1 MSPTASILFSGVA
14 GWLSGARAADNA
26 SGPADAIARQN
37 MLQLIHLRWIA
48 VLGQVATILAV
59 HFSLGFRLPLA
70 TMMLVLAALVALNLF
85 SLARLKRA
93 TPLGR
98 YDLFLALAL
107 DALALTVQLYLSGGA
122 TNPFTTLYLLH
133 VILGAVLLE
142 AWATWAIVALTS
154 FCFVM
159 LVAFNRP
166 IVATGLSD
174 QTFFD
179 LFLMGMLVGIV
190 LDAVLLVTFVA
201 RINANLRR
209 HDARLAELRQ
219 RAAEE
224 THIVRIGLLASG
236 AAHELGTPL
245 ATLSVI
251 LGDWARMAPFAAE
264 PELRDEIGEMQ
275 RQLQRCKR
283 IVSGILMSAGE
294 ARGEAPQQT
303 TLHRFLDELVAQWRS
318 TRPVTTLH
326 YQRDGVPD
334 LPIFSDSALQQM
346 LGNIVDNALEA
357 APQAPLRFI
366 AECAD
371 DTLTLRV
378 LDEGPGFAPE
388 ILARFGKPYQS
399 SKGRPGGGLGLFL
412 SVNVARTLGGRIEAR
427 NRPFGGA
434 EVTVTLPLAALMPPE
449 WAPHE
454 RSH

>member
-48 VLGQVATILAV
+48 VLGQIATILAV
-59 HFSLGFRLPLA
+59 HFSLGFRLPLTA
-70 TMMLVLAALVALNLF
+70 MMLVLAALVALNLF

-224 THIVRIGLLASG
+224 THIVRMGLLASG

-245 ATLSVI
+245 ATLDVI
-251 LGDWARMAPFAAE
+251 LGDWRRMPIFAAQ
-264 PELRDEIGEMQ
+264 PDLAQELEDMRGEV
-275 RQLQRCKR
+275 QRCKT
-283 IVSGILMSAGE
+283 IVTGVLQSAGE
-294 ARGEAPQQT
+294 ARGGEVRASTLRAFMDEVVADWRATRNGEALVYETDLIAPT
-303 TLHRFLDELVAQWRS
+303 PIVAESTLKQVIHNVL
-318 TRPVTTLH
+318 
-326 YQRDGVPD
+326 
-334 LPIFSDSALQQM
+334 
-346 LGNIVDNALEA
+346 DNALDASPGAVRLWVGVREDR
-357 APQAPLRFI
+357 LLI
-366 AECAD
+366 EVED
-371 DTLTLRV
+371 DGSGFT
-378 LDEGPGFAPE
+378 DETRAN
-388 ILARFGKPYQS
+388 FGTPYNS
-399 SKGRPGGGLGLFL
+399 TKGRAGGGLGLFL
-412 SVNVARTLGGRIEAR
+412 VVNVLRKLGGRAGAE
-427 NRPFGGA
+427 NLVEGGA
-434 EVTVTLPLAALMPPE
+434 RVVLDLPLSSLEISRAD
-449 WAPHE
+449 
-454 RSH
+454 

>member
-1 MSPTASILFSGVA
+1 MTPTARIVFSGVA

-48 VLGQVATILAV
+48 VLGQVITILAV
-59 HFSLGFRLPLA
+59 HFSLGFKLPLA
-70 TMMLVLAALVALNLF
+70 TMMLVLLALVALNLF
-85 SLARLKRA
+85 SLLRLKRP
-93 TPLGR
+93 TPIGR

-107 DALALTVQLYLSGGA
+107 DTLALTAQLYLSGGA

-174 QTFFD
+174 QAFFD

-190 LDAVLLVTFVA
+190 LDAVLLVTFVD

-224 THIVRIGLLASG
+224 THIVRMGLLASG

-245 ATLSVI
+245 ATLDVI
-251 LGDWARMAPFAAE
+251 LSDWRRMPIFASQPDLAQ
-264 PELRDEIGEMQ
+264 ELEDMRGEV
-275 RQLQRCKR
+275 QRCKT
-283 IVSGILMSAGE
+283 IVTGVLQSAGE
-294 ARGEAPQQT
+294 ARGGEVRAS
-303 TLHRFLDELVAQWRS
+303 TLRAFMDEVVTDWRATRNGEVLAYETDLIALTPIVAES
-318 TRPVTTLH
+318 TLKQVIHNVL
-326 YQRDGVPD
+326 
-334 LPIFSDSALQQM
+334 
-346 LGNIVDNALEA
+346 DNALDASPVGVRLWAGVREDR
-357 APQAPLRFI
+357 LLI
-366 AECAD
+366 EVED
-371 DTLTLRV
+371 D
-378 LDEGPGFAPE
+378 GPGFTDE
-388 ILARFGKPYQS
+388 TLENFGKPYNS
-399 SKGRPGGGLGLFL
+399 TKGRAGGGLGLFL
-412 SVNVARTLGGRIEAR
+412 VVNVLRKLGGRASAENLAE
-427 NRPFGGA
+427 GGA
-434 EVTVTLPLAALMPPE
+434 RVVLDLPLSSLE
-449 WAPHE
+449 IGSS
-454 RSH
+454 RG

>member
-48 VLGQVATILAV
+48 VLGQIATILAV
-59 HFSLGFRLPLA
+59 HFSLGFRLPLTA
-70 TMMLVLAALVALNLF
+70 MMLVLAALVALNLF

-224 THIVRIGLLASG
+224 THIVRMGLLASG

-245 ATLSVI
+245 ATLDVI
-251 LGDWARMAPFAAE
+251 LGDWRRMPIFATQPDLAQ
-264 PELRDEIGEMQ
+264 ELEDMRGEV
-275 RQLQRCKR
+275 QRCKT
-283 IVSGILMSAGE
+283 IVTGVLQSAGE
-294 ARGEAPQQT
+294 ARGGEVRASTLRAFMDEVVADWRATRNGEALVYETDLIAPT
-303 TLHRFLDELVAQWRS
+303 PIVAESTLKQVIHNVL
-318 TRPVTTLH
+318 
-326 YQRDGVPD
+326 
-334 LPIFSDSALQQM
+334 
-346 LGNIVDNALEA
+346 DNALDASPGAVRLWVGVREDR
-357 APQAPLRFI
+357 LLI
-366 AECAD
+366 EVED
-371 DTLTLRV
+371 DGSGFTDETL
-378 LDEGPGFAPE
+378 AN
-388 ILARFGKPYQS
+388 FGTPYNS
-399 SKGRPGGGLGLFL
+399 TKGRAGGGLGLFL
-412 SVNVARTLGGRIEAR
+412 VVNVLRKLGGRAGAE
-427 NRPFGGA
+427 NLVEGGA
-434 EVTVTLPLAALMPPE
+434 RVVLDLPLSSLEISRAD
-449 WAPHE
+449 
-454 RSH
+454 

>member
-48 VLGQVATILAV
+48 VLGQVVTILAV

-70 TMMLVLAALVALNLF
+70 AMMLVLAALVALNLF
-85 SLARLKRA
+85 SLARLKRP

-98 YDLFLALAL
+98 YDLFLALAS
-107 DALALTVQLYLSGGA
+107 DALALTIQLYLSGGA

-224 THIVRIGLLASG
+224 THIVRMGLLASG

-245 ATLSVI
+245 ATLDVI
-251 LGDWARMAPFAAE
+251 LGDWRRMPIFASQPDLAQ
-264 PELRDEIGEMQ
+264 ELEDMRGEV
-275 RQLQRCKR
+275 QRCKA
-283 IVSGILMSAGE
+283 IVTGVLQSAGE
-294 ARGEAPQQT
+294 ARGGEVRASTLRAFMDEVAADWRATRNGEALVYETDLIAPT
-303 TLHRFLDELVAQWRS
+303 PIVAESTLKQVIHNVL
-318 TRPVTTLH
+318 
-326 YQRDGVPD
+326 
-334 LPIFSDSALQQM
+334 
-346 LGNIVDNALEA
+346 DNALDASSGAVRLWAGVREDR
-357 APQAPLRFI
+357 LLI
-366 AECAD
+366 EVED
-371 DTLTLRV
+371 D
-378 LDEGPGFAPE
+378 GPGFTDE
-388 ILARFGKPYQS
+388 TLENFGKPYNS
-399 SKGRPGGGLGLFL
+399 TKGRAGGGLGLFL
-412 SVNVARTLGGRIEAR
+412 VVNVLRKLGGVAFAENLAE
-427 NRPFGGA
+427 GGTR
-434 EVTVTLPLAALMPPE
+434 VVLDLPLSSLEISRAD
-449 WAPHE
+449 
-454 RSH
+454 

>member
-1 MSPTASILFSGVA
+1 MTPTASMVFSGVA

-48 VLGQVATILAV
+48 VLGQVVTILAV

-70 TMMLVLAALVALNLF
+70 TMMLVLLALVALNLF
-85 SLARLKRA
+85 SLLRLKRA

-98 YDLFLALAL
+98 YDLFFALAL
-107 DALALTVQLYLSGGA
+107 DTLALTAQLYFSGGA

-174 QTFFD
+174 QAFFD
-179 LFLMGMLVGIV
+179 MFLMGMLVGIV
-190 LDAVLLVTFVA
+190 LDAVLLVTFVD

-224 THIVRIGLLASG
+224 THIVRMGLLASG

-245 ATLSVI
+245 ATLDVI
-251 LGDWARMAPFAAE
+251 LGDWRRMPIFASQPDLAQ
-264 PELRDEIGEMQ
+264 ELEDMRGEV
-275 RQLQRCKR
+275 QRCKT
-283 IVSGILMSAGE
+283 IVTGVLQSAGE
-294 ARGEAPQQT
+294 ARGGEVRAS
-303 TLHRFLDELVAQWRS
+303 TLRAFLDEVVADWRATRNGEVLAYETDLIAPTPIVAES
-318 TRPVTTLH
+318 TLKQVIHNVL
-326 YQRDGVPD
+326 
-334 LPIFSDSALQQM
+334 
-346 LGNIVDNALEA
+346 DNALDASPGGVRLWAGVREDR
-357 APQAPLRFI
+357 LLI
-366 AECAD
+366 EVED
-371 DTLTLRV
+371 D
-378 LDEGPGFAPE
+378 GPGFTDE
-388 ILARFGKPYQS
+388 TLENFGKPYNS
-399 SKGRPGGGLGLFL
+399 TKGRAGGGLGLFL
-412 SVNVARTLGGRIEAR
+412 VVNVLRKLGGRASAENVADAGAR
-427 NRPFGGA
+427 
-434 EVTVTLPLAALMPPE
+434 VVLDLPLSSLEIGGSRAG
-449 WAPHE
+449 
-454 RSH
+454 

>member
-70 TMMLVLAALVALNLF
+70 TMMLVLAGLVALNLF
-85 SLARLKRA
+85 SLARLKRSA
-93 TPLGR
+93 PLGR

-107 DALALTVQLYLSGGA
+107 DAFALTVQLYLSGGA

-224 THIVRIGLLASG
+224 THIVRMGLLASG

-245 ATLSVI
+245 ATLDVI
-251 LGDWARMAPFAAE
+251 LGDWRRMPIFANQPDLAQ
-264 PELRDEIGEMQ
+264 ELEDMRGEV
-275 RQLQRCKR
+275 RRCKT
-283 IVSGILMSAGE
+283 IVTGVLQSAGE
-294 ARGEAPQQT
+294 ARGGEVRASTLRAFMDEVVADWRATRNGEALVYETDLIAATPIVAES
-303 TLHRFLDELVAQWRS
+303 TLKQVIHNVL
-318 TRPVTTLH
+318 
-326 YQRDGVPD
+326 
-334 LPIFSDSALQQM
+334 
-346 LGNIVDNALEA
+346 DNALDASPA
-357 APQAPLRFI
+357 AVRLWAGVREDRLLI
-366 AECAD
+366 VVED
-371 DTLTLRV
+371 D
-378 LDEGPGFAPE
+378 GPGFTGE
-388 ILARFGKPYQS
+388 TLANFGTPYNS
-399 SKGRPGGGLGLFL
+399 TKGRAGGGLGLFL
-412 SVNVARTLGGRIEAR
+412 VVNVLRKLGGRAEAE
-427 NRPFGGA
+427 NLTEGGA
-434 EVTVTLPLAALMPPE
+434 RVVLDLPLSSLEISRAD
-449 WAPHE
+449 
-454 RSH
+454 

>member
-1 MSPTASILFSGVA
+1 MTPTASIVFSGVA

-48 VLGQVATILAV
+48 VLGQVITILAV
-59 HFSLGFRLPLA
+59 HFSLGFKLPLA
-70 TMMLVLAALVALNLF
+70 TMMLVLVGLVGLNLF
-85 SLARLKRA
+85 SLLRLKRP

-107 DALALTVQLYLSGGA
+107 DTLALTAQLYFSGGA

-166 IVATGLSD
+166 IVAMGLSD
-174 QTFFD
+174 QAFFD

-190 LDAVLLVTFVA
+190 LDAVLLVTFVD

-224 THIVRIGLLASG
+224 THIVRMGLLASG

-245 ATLSVI
+245 ATLDVI
-251 LGDWARMAPFAAE
+251 LSDWRRMPIFASQPDLAQ
-264 PELRDEIGEMQ
+264 ELEDMRGEV
-275 RQLQRCKR
+275 QRCKT
-283 IVSGILMSAGE
+283 IVTGVLQSAGE
-294 ARGEAPQQT
+294 ARGGEVRASTLRAFMDEVVSDWRATRNGVALAYETDLIAPT
-303 TLHRFLDELVAQWRS
+303 PIVAESTLKQVIHNVL
-318 TRPVTTLH
+318 
-326 YQRDGVPD
+326 
-334 LPIFSDSALQQM
+334 
-346 LGNIVDNALEA
+346 DNALEA
-357 APQAPLRFI
+357 SPGGARLWVGVRDERLLI
-366 AECAD
+366 EVED
-371 DTLTLRV
+371 D
-378 LDEGPGFAPE
+378 GPGFTAE
-388 ILARFGKPYQS
+388 TLENFGKPYNS
-399 SKGRPGGGLGLFL
+399 TKGRAGGGLGLFL
-412 SVNVARTLGGRIEAR
+412 VVNVLRKLGGRASAENLAE
-427 NRPFGGA
+427 GGA
-434 EVTVTLPLAALMPPE
+434 RVVLDLPLSSLEIGAS
-449 WAPHE
+449 
-454 RSH
+454 RG

>member
-1 MSPTASILFSGVA
+1 MSPTASILFSGLA

-48 VLGQVATILAV
+48 VLGQVVTILAV

-70 TMMLVLAALVALNLF
+70 AMMLVLAALVALNLF
-85 SLARLKRA
+85 SLARLKRPM
-93 TPLGR
+93 PLGR

-107 DALALTVQLYLSGGA
+107 DALALTIQLYLSGGA

-190 LDAVLLVTFVA
+190 LDAVLLVTFVS
-201 RINANLRR
+201 RINANLRG
-209 HDARLAELRQ
+209 HDAHVAELRQ

-224 THIVRIGLLASG
+224 THIVRMGLLASG

-245 ATLSVI
+245 ATLDVI
-251 LGDWARMAPFAAE
+251 LGDWRRMPIFASQPDLAQ
-264 PELRDEIGEMQ
+264 ELEDMRGEV
-275 RQLQRCKR
+275 QRCKT
-283 IVSGILMSAGE
+283 IVTGVLQSAGE
-294 ARGEAPQQT
+294 ARGGEVRASTLRAFMDEVVTDWRATRNGEALVYETDLIAPT
-303 TLHRFLDELVAQWRS
+303 PIVAESTLKQVIHNVL
-318 TRPVTTLH
+318 
-326 YQRDGVPD
+326 
-334 LPIFSDSALQQM
+334 
-346 LGNIVDNALEA
+346 DNALDASAGAVRLWAGVREDR
-357 APQAPLRFI
+357 LLI
-366 AECAD
+366 EVED
-371 DTLTLRV
+371 D
-378 LDEGPGFAPE
+378 GPGFTAE
-388 ILARFGKPYQS
+388 TLENFGKPYNS
-399 SKGRPGGGLGLFL
+399 TKGRAGGGLGLFL
-412 SVNVARTLGGRIEAR
+412 VVNVLRKLGGVAFAENLAE
-427 NRPFGGA
+427 GGA
-434 EVTVTLPLAALMPPE
+434 RVVLDLPLSSLEISRAD
-449 WAPHE
+449 
-454 RSH
+454 

>member
-1 MSPTASILFSGVA
+1 MTPTARIVFSGVA

-48 VLGQVATILAV
+48 VLGQVVTILAV
-59 HFSLGFRLPLA
+59 HFSLGFKLPLA
-70 TMMLVLAALVALNLF
+70 TMMLILVGLVALNLT
-85 SLARLKRA
+85 SLLRLKRPEA
-93 TPLGR
+93 LGR
-98 YDLFLALAL
+98 YDLLYALAL
-107 DALALTVQLYLSGGA
+107 DTLALTAQLYLSGGA

-190 LDAVLLVTFVA
+190 LDAVLLVTFVD

-224 THIVRIGLLASG
+224 THIVRMGLLASG

-245 ATLSVI
+245 ATLDVI
-251 LGDWARMAPFAAE
+251 LSDWRRMPIFASQPDLAQ
-264 PELRDEIGEMQ
+264 ELEDMRGEV
-275 RQLQRCKR
+275 QRCKT
-283 IVSGILMSAGE
+283 IVTGVLQSAGE
-294 ARGEAPQQT
+294 ARGGDVRASTLRAFMDEVVADWRATRNGEALVYETDLIAPT
-303 TLHRFLDELVAQWRS
+303 PIVAESTLKQVIHNVL
-318 TRPVTTLH
+318 
-326 YQRDGVPD
+326 
-334 LPIFSDSALQQM
+334 
-346 LGNIVDNALEA
+346 DNALDASPGAVRLWAGVREER
-357 APQAPLRFI
+357 LLI
-366 AECAD
+366 EVD
-371 DTLTLRV
+371 D
-378 LDEGPGFAPE
+378 DGPGFTDE
-388 ILARFGKPYQS
+388 TLENFGKPYNS
-399 SKGRPGGGLGLFL
+399 TKGRAGGGLGLFL
-412 SVNVARTLGGRIEAR
+412 VVNVLRKLGGRASAENAAE
-427 NRPFGGA
+427 GGA
-434 EVTVTLPLAALMPPE
+434 RVVLDLPLSSLE
-449 WAPHE
+449 IGDRHVD
-454 RSH
+454 

>member
-1 MSPTASILFSGVA
+1 MTPTASIVFSGVA

-48 VLGQVATILAV
+48 VLGQVITILAV
-59 HFSLGFRLPLA
+59 HFSLGFKLPLA
-70 TMMLVLAALVALNLF
+70 TMMLVLLALVALNLF
-85 SLARLKRA
+85 SLLRLKRP

-98 YDLFLALAL
+98 YDLFFALAL
-107 DALALTVQLYLSGGA
+107 DTLALTAQLYFSGGA

-174 QTFFD
+174 QVFFD

-190 LDAVLLVTFVA
+190 LDAVLLVTFVD

-224 THIVRIGLLASG
+224 THIIRMGLLASG

-245 ATLSVI
+245 ATLDVI
-251 LGDWARMAPFAAE
+251 LGDWRRMPIFASQPDLAQ
-264 PELRDEIGEMQ
+264 ELEDMRGEV
-275 RQLQRCKR
+275 QRCKT
-283 IVSGILMSAGE
+283 IVTGVLQSAGE
-294 ARGEAPQQT
+294 ARGGEVRASTLRAFMDEVVADWRVTRNGEALAYETDLIAPT
-303 TLHRFLDELVAQWRS
+303 PIVAESTLKQVIHNVL
-318 TRPVTTLH
+318 
-326 YQRDGVPD
+326 
-334 LPIFSDSALQQM
+334 
-346 LGNIVDNALEA
+346 DNALDASPGGVRLWAGVREDR
-357 APQAPLRFI
+357 LLI
-366 AECAD
+366 EVED
-371 DTLTLRV
+371 D
-378 LDEGPGFAPE
+378 GPGFTDE
-388 ILARFGKPYQS
+388 TLENFGKPYNS
-399 SKGRPGGGLGLFL
+399 TKGRAGGGLGLFL
-412 SVNVARTLGGRIEAR
+412 VVNVLRKLGGRASAENLAE
-427 NRPFGGA
+427 GGA
-434 EVTVTLPLAALMPPE
+434 RVVLDLPLSSLE
-449 WAPHE
+449 IGAP
-454 RSH
+454 RA

>member
-1 MSPTASILFSGVA
+1 MTPTASIVFSGVA

-48 VLGQVATILAV
+48 VLGQVVTILAV

-70 TMMLVLAALVALNLF
+70 TMMLVLLALVALNLF
-85 SLARLKRA
+85 SLLRLKRS

-98 YDLFLALAL
+98 YDLFFALAL
-107 DALALTVQLYLSGGA
+107 DTLALTAQLYFSGGA

-174 QTFFD
+174 QVFFD

-190 LDAVLLVTFVA
+190 LDAVLLVTFVD

-224 THIVRIGLLASG
+224 THIVRMGLLASG

-245 ATLSVI
+245 ATLDVI
-251 LGDWARMAPFAAE
+251 LGDWRRMPIFATQ
-264 PELRDEIGEMQ
+264 PDLLQELEDMRGEV
-275 RQLQRCKR
+275 QRCKT
-283 IVSGILMSAGE
+283 IVTGVLQSAGE
-294 ARGEAPQQT
+294 ARGGEVRASTLRAFMDEVVADWRATRNGEALAYETDLIAATPIVAES
-303 TLHRFLDELVAQWRS
+303 TLKQVIHNVL
-318 TRPVTTLH
+318 
-326 YQRDGVPD
+326 
-334 LPIFSDSALQQM
+334 
-346 LGNIVDNALEA
+346 DNALDASAQVGSAGVRLWAGVREER
-357 APQAPLRFI
+357 LLI
-366 AECAD
+366 EVD
-371 DTLTLRV
+371 D
-378 LDEGPGFAPE
+378 DGPGFTAE
-388 ILARFGKPYQS
+388 TLENFGKPYNS
-399 SKGRPGGGLGLFL
+399 TKGRAGGGLGLFL
-412 SVNVARTLGGRIEAR
+412 VVNVLRKLGGRASAENA
-427 NRPFGGA
+427 PEGGA
-434 EVTVTLPLAALMPPE
+434 RVVLDLPLSSLEIGGPRA
-449 WAPHE
+449 
-454 RSH
+454 

>member
-1 MSPTASILFSGVA
+1 MTPTASIVFSGVA

-48 VLGQVATILAV
+48 VLGQVVTILAV

-85 SLARLKRA
+85 SLLRLKRS

-98 YDLFLALAL
+98 YDLCLALAL
-107 DALALTVQLYLSGGA
+107 DTLALTAQLYLSGGA

-154 FCFVM
+154 FCFIL

-174 QTFFD
+174 QAFFD
-179 LFLMGMLVGIV
+179 MFLMGMLVGIV
-190 LDAVLLVTFVA
+190 LDAVLLVTFVD

-224 THIVRIGLLASG
+224 THIVRMGLLASG

-245 ATLSVI
+245 ATLDVI
-251 LGDWARMAPFAAE
+251 LGDWRRMPIFANQ
-264 PELRDEIGEMQ
+264 PELAQELEDMRGEV
-275 RQLQRCKR
+275 QRCKT
-283 IVSGILMSAGE
+283 IVTGVLQSAGE
-294 ARGEAPQQT
+294 ARGGEVRASTLRAFMDEVVTDWRATRNGEVLAYETDLIAPT
-303 TLHRFLDELVAQWRS
+303 PIVAESTLKQVIHNVL
-318 TRPVTTLH
+318 
-326 YQRDGVPD
+326 
-334 LPIFSDSALQQM
+334 
-346 LGNIVDNALEA
+346 DNALDASPGGVRLWAGVREDR
-357 APQAPLRFI
+357 LLI
-366 AECAD
+366 EVED
-371 DTLTLRV
+371 D
-378 LDEGPGFAPE
+378 GPGFTAE
-388 ILARFGKPYQS
+388 TLENFGKPYNS
-399 SKGRPGGGLGLFL
+399 TKGRAGGGLGLFL
-412 SVNVARTLGGRIEAR
+412 VVNVLRKLGGRASAENVAD
-427 NRPFGGA
+427 GGA
-434 EVTVTLPLAALMPPE
+434 RVVLDLPLSSLEIGDP
-449 WAPHE
+449 
-454 RSH
+454 RG